1 MNWQRLINRL
11 KGSPQSHEDHLDEE
25 LEFHRD
31 MKVRELMQD
40 EGMSR
45 KEAETEAQRRM
56 GNLTRV
62 REDARE
68 AWTFEWVRDAV
79 RDFRYGLRNL
89 AAQPGFTITALLALV
104 LGIGVNATVFSVY
117 NVLAWAPWDVRDPG
131 QVAQVLLDRGK
142 GNWSGVSWPLYRH
155 FRSNLRSGSGIAA
168 YTTTGVRI
176 KWGEVTW
183 EGMAVTTSDNFFD
196 LLGLGFAEGRGF
208 SPEPNFSNPVPEIV
222 LQYDTWM
229 SRFGGDRSIVG
240 KWIDLNGH
248 QLQVVGVAAQG
259 FVGPSPNR
267 PELWITGP
275 WRDIFQPGLNTIN
288 NHDNCCVSLLARL
301 LPGVTYQQ
309 AQAELSTLTAQFE
322 ASPERTGDKRDY
334 GVMVARPSLMAN
346 PKMRTKATVAF
357 LAVGVASLLVL
368 LLACANVANLQL
380 ARSLARKREIAVR
393 LSLGASRFRILRQLL
408 AESVLLSVAAGAT
421 TLWITAYLPGVLLNA
436 IAGSEEQLT
445 FVFRNDVRVLGFVL
459 ALSVST
465 AMLLGLLPSLSA
477 IREAIASGMGDGGRA
492 TSTGRLRSVLLAA
505 QVTLC
510 AVLLCGTML
519 LVRALDKAQRLD
531 PGFRYDDVVVMST
544 SLASSGASD
553 EQARGPLHSLME
565 RVAGLPGVRS
575 VAHTSIV
582 PLGNSFDTTSVP
594 DPRSPGRRIPF
605 AVSQVSANYLD
616 VLRIPVVAGRTF
628 TPSDETSAD
637 SAIVSE
643 ELARQLWPDQ
653 NPLGKSLMAFGRT
666 PFTVVGVARNILT
679 RELSPLP
686 ELHAYLPRPGSRQS
700 FLLIRLDG
708 PAVAATVLP
717 TLAKLGR
724 EVDSRLFPRAERLE
738 SFVDRARRS
747 ARLSASIA
755 SGLSLL
761 SLLIAC
767 IGIYGVA
774 SYGVSQR
781 VREIG
786 IRMTMGATA
795 GGILRMVVGQNLRI
809 VVIGAVLG
817 TAGALALGSIL
828 RSLLYGLEPTDP
840 LSLLAASA
848 VLLATALISALA
860 PARRAAAVDPAITL
874 RHD

>member
-1 MNWQRLINRL
+1 MNWKRLINRL
-11 KGSPQSHEDHLDEE
+11 KGTPQTHEDHLDEE
-25 LEFHRD
+25 LSFHRD
-31 MKVRELMQD
+31 MKVRELMR
-40 EGMSR
+40 EGMTR
-45 KEAETEAQRRM
+45 AEAETETQRRM

-68 AWTFEWVRDAV
+68 AWTFEWVRDAI
-79 RDFRYGLRNL
+79 RDVRYGLRNL

-104 LGIGVNATVFSVY
+104 LGIGANATVFSLF
-117 NVLAWAPWDVRDPG
+117 NVLTWAPWDVRDPG

-168 YTTTGVRI
+168 YTSTGVRVTS
-176 KWGEVTW
+176 GQVTW

-196 LLGLGFAEGRGF
+196 LLGLGFAVGRGF

-229 SRFGGDRSIVG
+229 ARFGGDRDIVG

-248 QLQVVGVAAQG
+248 QLQVVGVAAEG

-275 WRDIFQPGLNTIN
+275 WRDVFQPGLNTIN

-309 AQAELSTLTAQFE
+309 AQAELNTLTAQFE
-322 ASPERTGDKRDY
+322 ASPERTGEKRDY
-334 GVMVARPSLMAN
+334 GVMVVRPSLMAN

-380 ARSLARKREIAVR
+380 ARTLARKREIAVR

-408 AESVLLSVAAGAT
+408 AESVLLSVAAGAS
-421 TLWITAYLPGVLLNA
+421 TLAITAYLPGVLLNA
-436 IAGSEEQLT
+436 IAGSTEQLT
-445 FVFRNDVRVLGFVL
+445 FVFRNDIRVLAFVL

-465 AMLLGLLPSLSA
+465 AMLLGLLPAMSA
-477 IREAIASGMGDGGRA
+477 IREAVASGLSEGGRA
-492 TSTGRLRSVLLAA
+492 TSTGRLRSVLLGA

-519 LVRALDKAQRLD
+519 LVRALDKAQRME
-531 PGFRYDDVVVMST
+531 PGFRYDDVVALST
-544 SLASSGASD
+544 SLGSSGASD
-553 EQARGPLHSLME
+553 EQARGPLHTLME
-565 RVAGLPGVRS
+565 RVSGIPGVHS

-582 PLGNSFDTTSVP
+582 PLGNSFDVTSVP
-594 DPRSPGRRIPF
+594 DPRSASRRIPF
-605 AVSQVSANYLD
+605 VVSQVSANYFD
-616 VLRIPVVAGRTF
+616 VLRIPVIAGRTF
-628 TPSDETSAD
+628 AATDEINAD
-637 SAIVSE
+637 SVIVSE

-653 NPLGKSLMAFGRT
+653 NPIGKSMAAFGKT
-666 PFTVVGVARNILT
+666 PVVVVGVARNILS
-679 RELSPLP
+679 RELSPVP
-686 ELHAYLPRPGSRQS
+686 ELHAYLPRRGNRHSYV
-700 FLLIRLDG
+700 LIRHND
-708 PAVAATVLP
+708 PAAAATLLASLP
-717 TLAKLGR
+717 KLGR
-724 EVDSRLFPRAERLE
+724 EVDRRLFPKAERLE
-738 SFVDRARRS
+738 GFVDRARRS

-755 SGLSLL
+755 SCLSLL

-774 SYGVSQR
+774 SYAVSQR

-828 RSLLYGLEPTDP
+828 KSLLYGLEPTDP
-840 LSLLAASA
+840 FSLA
-848 VLLATALISALA
+848 VAMAILLATALISALA